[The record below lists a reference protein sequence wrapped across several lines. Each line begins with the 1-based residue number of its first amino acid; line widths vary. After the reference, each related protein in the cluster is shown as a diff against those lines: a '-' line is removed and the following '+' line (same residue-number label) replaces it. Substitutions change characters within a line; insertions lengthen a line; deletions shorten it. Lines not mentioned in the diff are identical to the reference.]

1 MKILDLINTLA
12 TKAGKQN
19 EQAIKDLLSRAD
31 LQNIDLS
38 DEVANAINNSLLT
51 VDGAKNNP
59 LLKSHFTAL
68 ALGSAD
74 TEILNTIKTLE
85 LGDEVEREI
94 TGTANTYEKQR
105 KLTAK
110 LKETVDALKAAK
122 GDGNGKD
129 IEKYTTQINNLNA
142 QISQLKE
149 STVAKSELDTL
160 KKQHESQLI
169 DLGIGTKLSGFK
181 YANDKV
187 PAKVNVITAKSILT
201 DALKDKKAIV
211 IRDENGDLK
220 LKRADDPALDFYDE
234 SQKAVSFDDFTNKIL
249 AENKLLAVSGVTPN
263 TQHQQVIPSG
273 GKIDTTQFAATL
285 NTAMSDLKQE

>member
-19 EQAIKDLLSRAD
+19 EQAIRDLLSRAD
-31 LQNIDLS
+31 LQNIDLA
-38 DEVANAINNSLLT
+38 DEVAIAINNSLLT

-85 LGDEVEREI
+85 LGDDIEREI

-129 IEKYTTQINNLNA
+129 IEKYTKQINELNA
-142 QISQLKE
+142 QVSQLKE

-160 KKQHESQLI
+160 KQQHNTQLI
-169 DLGIGTKLSGFK
+169 NLAVGNKLSGLNF
-181 YANDKV
+181 ANTSIPKD
-187 PAKVNVITAKSILT
+187 VNILTAKSL
-201 DALKDKKAIV
+201 LEKSLNGKAIIV
-211 IRDENGDLK
+211 RDENGDLK
-220 LKRADDPALDFYDE
+220 LKRANDPALDYYDE

-249 AENKLLAVSGVTPN
+249 AENKLLAVSGVNPN
-263 TQHQQVIPSG
+263 NPHQQIVIPGG
-273 GKIDTTQFAATL
+273 GKIDTTNFNAAL
-285 NTAMSDLKQE
+285 NSSLGDLKQE